1 MSHIKV
7 IAMIYATKITLALYV
22 MNHRLG
28 TSIYKRPKGS
38 FFPKET
44 NVEVG
49 MIGTM
54 DKALVSV
61 RNLIVVT
68 MVHADTTVLSHQA
81 PQHVSFQ
88 TRKNTHEYVLAYL
101 VRYST

>member
-1 MSHIKV
+1 MNHLKV
-7 IAMIYATKITLALYV
+7 TAMIYATKITLALHV

-49 MIGTM
+49 IIGTM

-61 RNLIVVT
+61 RNRIVVT
-68 MVHADTTVLSHQA
+68 MVHANTTVLSQMS
-81 PQHVSFQ
+81 PQHV
-88 TRKNTHEYVLAYL
+88 
-101 VRYST
+101 

>member
-1 MSHIKV
+1 
-7 IAMIYATKITLALYV
+7 MIYATKITLALHV

-28 TSIYKRPKGS
+28 TSIYIRPKGS

-49 MIGTM
+49 ITGIL

-61 RNLIVVT
+61 RNRIVVA
-68 MVHADTTVLSHQA
+68 MVHANTTVLSHPL
-81 PQHVSFQ
+81 PQHV
-88 TRKNTHEYVLAYL
+88 
-101 VRYST
+101 